1 MKRIVRRLYIWS
13 ADGPAP
19 TAALLQEQFRV
30 SDSGA
35 VESGEFCCGWRVD
48 VLRDGITEDVRVV
61 RGLRD
66 EDEVLADFAVAV

>member
-1 MKRIVRRLYIWS
+1 
-13 ADGPAP
+13 
-19 TAALLQEQFRV
+19 
-30 SDSGA
+30 